1 MVDKQRHQVTGHFT
15 FFFFFLVFVW
25 IRWQSFEGKPEIGI
39 DGVCFFFWLV
49 LRNPVN
55 IFTNGTLGRKILEHT
70 VNQLLVIGDTCQVSY
85 WSSPVWW
92 QACLPDCYIVNSH
105 PFLNCFLL
113 LTWTDCLER
122 HVLFCA
128 WVPSPFSDS
137 VVCLP
142 DSPSFSICLHPAQCT
157 MAASVFLRL
166 FVDSN
171 VQYIQFIF
179 KKKGTFFSNQ
189 VILLSR
195 YIISSCV
202 YSMSWMQ
209 GERKVDPKG
218 IC

>member
-1 MVDKQRHQVTGHFT
+1 M
-15 FFFFFLVFVW
+15 FVW

-70 VNQLLVIGDTCQVSY
+70 VKQLLVIGDTCQVSY
-85 WSSPVWW
+85 WSPPVWW

-142 DSPSFSICLHPAQCT
+142 DSPSFSVCLHPAQCT

-179 KKKGTFFSNQ
+179 
-189 VILLSR
+189 
-195 YIISSCV
+195 
-202 YSMSWMQ
+202 
-209 GERKVDPKG
+209 
-218 IC
+218 